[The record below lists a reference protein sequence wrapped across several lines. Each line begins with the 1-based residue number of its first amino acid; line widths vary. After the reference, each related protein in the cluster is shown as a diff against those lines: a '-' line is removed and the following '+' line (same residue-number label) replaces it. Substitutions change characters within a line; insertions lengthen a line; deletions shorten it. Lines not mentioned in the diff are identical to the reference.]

1 MVANIRGYTPNYGF
15 KLINFDTPRWHTL
28 EYANWSQLDSMFLQF
43 GASGIRGE
51 WLNSTE
57 YLIGERVFDGTNG
70 LIYRCLVQH
79 VSATTGTFAADRTL
93 HPTFWSL
100 QLGGVP
106 VFRGEWSSGS
116 SYSIGDIVV
125 VNDYEYFLCTTANV
139 AGAIFPGNGPE
150 WQTIFDAT
158 EVVTDATDAAAAAAG
173 SASSAFTSANSAA
186 ASASAADTSAEEA
199 ADAAY
204 IASSSQGAFRWNFD
218 INTAMAD
225 PGVADIQFNNAN
237 WSLATT
243 IAISAQTADP
253 GNPDVSD
260 WVASWDDS
268 TNPDQRGTLYIR
280 EASEP
285 QNFVV
290 FNIIGALTDNGTW
303 LQVPVAFVTKLGA
316 FSTGDA
322 LSVSFARTGN
332 TGASGAGSG
341 DMLRANNLSD
351 VQNTA
356 TSRTNLGLGT
366 TNTPAFTQITLANS
380 PTQNDHVATKQ
391 YVDGSAALIVADTP
405 PSTVTT
411 SAGALWW
418 ESDAGMLYVL
428 YDDGDS
434 KQWVQAVAIPSPNLS
449 NYVAKSGDAMTG
461 LLTLSGAPS
470 ADLHAATKLYA
481 DSKAGEAIVD
491 GRTYARINQTWQEV
505 PRFQRFS
512 LAGVKVYD
520 IQVPVGAT
528 MARVSG
534 CIHAPTTSSMP
545 VVIQVSVQPGVFRNA
560 AADYVMYGFSHT
572 SSTSP
577 SNVTAAHGD
586 INRAGLCAIAS
597 HQSVVVPAMFDG
609 HIQLIRSSTNN
620 YFKGVFRS
628 TYWIAEN
635 YTAMFTNWTQPVVN
649 VSLNV
654 LALRIITTSPDNWAA
669 ESYLT
674 VEWL

>member
-1 MVANIRGYTPNYGF
+1 VGNAMVANIRGYTPNYGF

-51 WLNSTE
+51 WINSTE

-79 VSATTGTFAADRTL
+79 TSRATGTFADDRTA

-106 VFRGEWSSGS
+106 VFRGDWSPGS
-116 SYSIGDIVV
+116 SYSTGDIVV
-125 VNDYEYFLCTTANV
+125 VNEYEYFLCTTAHI
-139 AGAIFPGNGPE
+139 AGGTFPGNGPE

-158 EVVTDATDAAAAAAG
+158 EVVSDATDAADAAAG
-173 SASSAFTSANSAA
+173 SASSAFTSANNAA
-186 ASASAADTSAEEA
+186 ASAAA
-199 ADAAY
+199 ADASADDAADSAF

-225 PGVADIQFNNAN
+225 PGIADIQFNSAN
-237 WSLATT
+237 WSLTT
-243 IAISAQTADP
+243 LIAVSAQTADP

-322 LSVSFARTGN
+322 LSVSFSRTGN

-351 VQNTA
+351 VQSVV

-366 TNTPAFTQITLANS
+366 TDTPQFTQVRVINQPS
-380 PTQNDHVATKQ
+380 QDDHVATKQ
-391 YVDGSAALIVADTP
+391 YVDGSASLIIADTP

-411 SAGALWW
+411 AAGALWW

-434 KQWVQAVAIPSPNLS
+434 KQWVQAVAIPSPNLAA
-449 NYVAKSGDAMTG
+449 YVAKSGDAMSG

-481 DSKAGEAIVD
+481 DGKAAEAPVD
-491 GRTYARINQTWQEV
+491 ARTYARRDLTWQEV
-505 PRFQRFS
+505 PRYQRFP
-512 LAGVKVYD
+512 LGGVSSID
-520 IQVPVGAT
+520 AQVPVGAKQ
-528 MARVSG
+528 ARLTAMLYPTSIPTAVSLF
-534 CIHAPTTSSMP
+534 M
-545 VVIQVSVQPGVFRNA
+545 SVAPGVFRGTAGDYNLYGFANTASGATITNVNGSPMSYMHLASPNNAGQAIHVDALLTLVRPDASHFFGCKSTTSYFSGGDLLHAYYTNFMQNA
-560 AADYVMYGFSHT
+560 AAGVALNILAF
-572 SSTSP
+572 
-577 SNVTAAHGD
+577 
-586 INRAGLCAIAS
+586 RFAGS
-597 HQSVVVPAMFDG
+597 FP
-609 HIQLIRSSTNN
+609 
-620 YFKGVFRS
+620 
-628 TYWIAEN
+628 
-635 YTAMFTNWTQPVVN
+635 
-649 VSLNV
+649 
-654 LALRIITTSPDNWAA
+654 WAA
-669 ESYLT
+669 DSYLH